1 MKPLN
6 AVVVQHNDGK
16 AVECLVKSLHTHF
29 RSVHTAHDLS
39 ELRHIIASEHADVAI
54 VDLELVNLIQLR
66 ELIRDHAAATIIC
79 THRLADEYLWTQAL
93 AAGAADCCYN
103 SDIRAIVLA
112 AARHCMSAPHAA

>member
-16 AVECLVKSLHTHF
+16 AVDCLVKSLHTHF
-29 RSVHTAHDLS
+29 RSVHTAHDVS
-39 ELRHIIASEHADVAI
+39 ELRQMIAMEHADVAI
-54 VDLELVNLIQLR
+54 VDLELVSLIQLR
-66 ELIRDHAAATIIC
+66 ELIRDHAAATVIC
-79 THRLADEYLWTQAL
+79 THRLADENLWTQAL

-112 AARHCMSAPHAA
+112 AARHASAPHAA